1 MRRFAGS
8 FVPPKHNVSP
18 LPITAG
24 GAVPC
29 IRPSQTVLGTR
40 SRRLPLDHR

>member
-8 FVPPKHNVSP
+8 FVTPGHNVSP

-29 IRPSQTVLGTR
+29 IRPSQTVLKIG
-40 SRRLPLDHR
+40 SRRLPLNHR